1 MHYYS
6 HYHSPLGPMT
16 MASDG
21 KHLTGLWFDGQKH
34 DRATLDEQAVQE
46 EDLPIFQ
53 ETRQWLDAY
62 FGGPAGGPQPSPQQS
77 SRPSTAPLTAP
88 ALAVDGSPFRRM
100 VLEILRSIPSGQTMT
115 YAQIA
120 AQVAQRTGR
129 ERVAAQAVGGAV
141 GRNPISLIIPCHR
154 VVGSSGNLTGYA
166 SGVDHKRRLLEMEG
180 ADLSSMFMPGQP
192 PPRRARAESGP

>member
-21 KHLTGLWFDGQKH
+21 EHLTGLWFDGQKH
-34 DRATLDEQAVQE
+34 DRATLDDHSVQD
-46 EDLPIFQ
+46 EDLPILQ
-53 ETRQWLDAY
+53 ETRRWLDAY
-62 FGGPAGGPQPSPQQS
+62 FSGSAGDPQPSSQLP
-77 SRPSTAPLTAP
+77 TAP

-100 VLEILRSIPSGQTMT
+100 VLEILRSIPPGRTMT

-129 ERVAAQAVGGAV
+129 ERVSAQAVGGAV

-154 VVGSSGNLTGYA
+154 VVGSSGSLTGYA
-166 SGVDHKRRLLEMEG
+166 SGIGNKRRLLEMEG
-180 ADLSSMFMPGQP
+180 ADTSRLF
-192 PPRRARAESGP
+192 GP

>member
-21 KHLTGLWFDGQKH
+21 EHLTGLWFDGQKH
-34 DRATLDEQAVQE
+34 DRATLDDHSVQD
-46 EDLPIFQ
+46 EDLPILQ
-53 ETRQWLDAY
+53 ETRRWLDAY
-62 FGGPAGGPQPSPQQS
+62 FSGSAEGPQPSSQLP
-77 SRPSTAPLTAP
+77 TAP

-100 VLEILRSIPSGQTMT
+100 VLEILRSIPPGRTMT

-129 ERVAAQAVGGAV
+129 ERVSAQAVGGAV

-154 VVGSSGNLTGYA
+154 VVGSNGSLTGYA
-166 SGVDHKRRLLEMEG
+166 SGIGNKRRLLEMEG
-180 ADLSSMFMPGQP
+180 ADLSGMVMPGRPDP
-192 PPRRARAESGP
+192 PLHRRARSEPTP

>member
-21 KHLTGLWFDGQKH
+21 EHLTGLWFDGQKH
-34 DRATLDEQAVQE
+34 DRATLDDHSVQD

-53 ETRQWLDAY
+53 ETRRWLDAY
-62 FGGPAGGPQPSPQQS
+62 FSGSAGGPQPSSQLP
-77 SRPSTAPLTAP
+77 TAP

-100 VLEILRSIPSGQTMT
+100 VLEILRSIPPGRTMT

-120 AQVAQRTGR
+120 AQVARRTGR
-129 ERVAAQAVGGAV
+129 ERVSAQAVGGAV

-154 VVGSSGNLTGYA
+154 VVGSSGSLTGYA
-166 SGVDHKRRLLEMEG
+166 SGIGNKRRLLEMEG
-180 ADLSSMFMPGQP
+180 ADLSGMFMPGRPDQP
-192 PPRRARAESGP
+192 LHRRARAEPTP